1 MRYARTCERH
11 FLQLKYIIFVLFK
24 YSLVTSQITGDKLR
38 RSTAVLPAREIADLV
53 DPCVK

>member
-1 MRYARTCERH
+1 MRYARTYERY

-24 YSLVTSQITGDKLR
+24 YSLVISQITSDRLR
-38 RSTAVLPAREIADLV
+38 RSAAVLPAREIADLV